1 MSIFGTPR
9 FGRIL
14 VAMAAVAALG
24 IAGLG
29 GAAAKEWKTV
39 RIGTEGAYPP
49 FNYIDSNGKL
59 QGFDIDIANALC
71 AQMKVECTLVAQDW
85 DGIIPGLLA
94 GKYDAIIA
102 SMSVTEERK
111 QTVDFTER
119 YYRTPLALIGPK
131 EAAEDVSPEAM
142 RDKVVGAQSS
152 TTQAIY
158 AEEKYAPAGAE
169 VKLYP
174 TQDEANL
181 DLANG
186 RLDAIIGDKFVIA
199 EWVKK
204 DDGACCK
211 LLGDAPDTTT
221 DTAIAVRKDDPD
233 LKAMLN
239 AAIDGIRADGTYA
252 KIVAKYFDFDIY

>member
-1 MSIFGTPR
+1 M
-9 FGRIL
+9 GRSL
-14 VAMAAVAALG
+14 RTFVTAAAVALAVGL
-24 IAGLG
+24 AGSG
-29 GAAAKEWKTV
+29 TAAAKEWKTV

-49 FNYIDSNGKL
+49 FNYIDADGKL

-71 AQMKVECTLVAQDW
+71 AAMKVECTLVAQDW

-94 GKYDAIIA
+94 GKYDAIVA

-111 QTVDFTER
+111 QTVDFTDR
-119 YYRTPLALIGPK
+119 YYRTPLAVVGPK
-131 EAAEDVSPEAM
+131 DAGDDVSPEAM
-142 RDKVVGAQSS
+142 KGKVIGAQSA

-174 TQDEANL
+174 TQDEVNL
-181 DLANG
+181 DLASG
-186 RLDAIIGDKFVIA
+186 RLDAMIGDKFVVA

-204 DDGACCK
+204 DGADCCK

-221 DTAIAVRKDDPD
+221 DTAIAVRKDDPE
-233 LKAMLN
+233 LKAMIN
-239 AAIDGIRADGTYA
+239 KAIADIRADGTYDR
-252 KIVAKYFDFDIY
+252 IVAKYFDFDIY